1 MGAYMKPA
9 LIVVDMIKDN
19 VGMHLSRNKSS
30 EFVKIIP
37 NLQKLLNEF
46 RKRNLPIVFANDSF
60 MEGDLLF
67 SGRMKPHAI
76 RGTSGVR
83 VTEELGPEPSDM
95 LLEKRRFS
103 AFFKTDLDMTL
114 RLWKIDTIVTTGIAT
129 PGCVYMTAMDGF
141 AYDFKVVIVE
151 DCCAAHKPE
160 IHEAFIKAINMM
172 PLEPMVRIM
181 KLNALLTDLDMLLTQ
196 NIC

>member
-1 MGAYMKPA
+1 MRPA

-37 NLQKLLNEF
+37 NLQRLLGESRQRKL
-46 RKRNLPIVFANDSF
+46 PVVFANDSF

-76 RGTSGVR
+76 RGTSGVE
-83 VTEELGPEPSDM
+83 VIAELGPEPGDTI
-95 LLEKRRFS
+95 LEKRRMS

-114 RLWKIDTIVTTGIAT
+114 RLWKVDTIIVTGIAT

-141 AYDFKVVIVE
+141 AYDFKAVILE
-151 DCCAAHKPE
+151 DCCATHRAE
-160 IHEAFIKAINMM
+160 IHEAFISVMKMM
-172 PLEPMVRIM
+172 PLEPLVRIM
-181 KLNALLTDLDMLLTQ
+181 KLDAFLTDLDKLPTFS
-196 NIC
+196 